1 MTIRKKSMSEGVDP
15 VIVIATMSQST
26 RDISRAI
33 YRLSPQ
39 FSKELIQFHTP
50 LISLSLMILHSH

>member
-1 MTIRKKSMSEGVDP
+1 MSEGVDP

-26 RDISRAI
+26 RGISRAI